1 MLLSLDDRPD
11 NSKSS
16 EYDRGEILIKHA
28 PCVHLI
34 CVLSLVCGVSICVVL
49 SDPDRCVSPVS
60 AVTSAQTPVPCPGRA
75 LLTEP
80 VKPRGCLLCKGSPL
94 TLKYPDP
101 HFHRNTWR
109 MSDLQCY
116 TETWRK
122 AHCPYFLCFSNTWR
136 MSYLQS
142 VQNQCILQQ
151 SLRRL
156 KLLKNLENVIFARK
170 WQI

>member
-1 MLLSLDDRPD
+1 MLGKGLVRVRGRSDDGQVNVRWTSGESQSELDF
-11 NSKSS
+11 
-16 EYDRGEILIKHA
+16 G
-28 PCVHLI
+28 
-34 CVLSLVCGVSICVVL
+34 
-49 SDPDRCVSPVS
+49 
-60 AVTSAQTPVPCPGRA
+60 
-75 LLTEP
+75 
-80 VKPRGCLLCKGSPL
+80 GCETCL
-94 TLKYPDP
+94 TLKNPDP

-142 VQNQCILQQ
+142 VQNQCILHQ

-170 WQI
+170 WQIWHSPGFTRRQLNKCHKSYNNNNTALACLILTYMQRSGYLGVKPLMGPEPE